1 MDFYVNTRILNVRI
15 VQGAIIA
22 APIGIVLLAG
32 GDDAALA
39 LILSVIGAACVA
51 AFEAYYIRRYITRL
65 TRDGS
70 GWLMSTLTTFG
81 ERQFRFD
88 PAQVRFGNEIE
99 QHVRFVDVNYHFPL
113 YLAGQRYILDTTP
126 PVQFDFAAL
135 QRAMRS

>member
-15 VQGAIIA
+15 VQGAIVA
-22 APIGIVLLAG
+22 AAIGIVLLAS

-39 LILSVIGAACVA
+39 LILGAIGAACVA
-51 AFEAYYIRRYITRL
+51 AFEIFYIRRYITRI

-70 GWLMSTLTTFG
+70 GWVMSTLSAFG
-81 ERQFRFD
+81 ERHVRFD

-99 QHVRFVDVNYHFPL
+99 QHVRFGDVNYHFPL
-113 YLAGQRYILDTTP
+113 YVAGRRFVLDTTP
-126 PVQFDFAAL
+126 PVQFDLQAL